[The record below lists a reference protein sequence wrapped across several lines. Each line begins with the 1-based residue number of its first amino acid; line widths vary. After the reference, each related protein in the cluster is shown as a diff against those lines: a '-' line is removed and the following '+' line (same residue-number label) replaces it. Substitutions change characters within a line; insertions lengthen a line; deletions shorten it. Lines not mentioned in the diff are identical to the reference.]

1 MGPPARIFTGG
12 RRDTKESSMRT
23 LNLSRAGTALFAAAL
38 TLALAACARSQ
49 ASNQAA
55 APPPPEVTVA
65 GVIAKPLRDW
75 QEFTGRLQ
83 AVDTVEI
90 RPRVAG
96 FIDSVQFTE
105 GARVKKGQLLFR
117 IDPRPFQAEVNRLSA
132 ELRRTRS
139 QSALAATNHERGQRL
154 VSQHLISQQDFDQL
168 ATTAS
173 TATDEI
179 GSAQAQL
186 EAARLNLEFTEV
198 RSPIDGR
205 VSRALITPGN
215 LVSNTSV
222 LTTVVSDDP
231 VYAYFDAD
239 EQTYLKFSPRGR
251 ADDGVRTNEQAVFM
265 GLIDEDGYPHTGR
278 LDFVDNQVDPQSGTI
293 RGRAV
298 FDNKD
303 GRFTP
308 GLFARI
314 KLVGGTSHD
323 TILIDERAVGT
334 DLGKKFVLAL
344 KSDNTLEYRPVS
356 LGASVDG
363 LRIVTSGLAATD
375 VIVVNGLQHVKPG
388 IAVAPTKVAM
398 DADRAGVA
406 QLEARPTE
414 SKTALASRVAPGA
427 RSQR

>member
-1 MGPPARIFTGG
+1 METARAKVTRRLAKEIAMFSFPSSFIRTAALGG
-12 RRDTKESSMRT
+12 T
-23 LNLSRAGTALFAAAL
+23 LTVALAAALAGCSHSQAGTA
-38 TLALAACARSQ
+38 Q
-49 ASNQAA
+49 V

-65 GVIAKPLRDW
+65 GVIAKPLRDFE
-75 QEFTGRLQ
+75 EFSGRLQ
-83 AVDTVEI
+83 AVDSVGI

-96 FIDSVQFTE
+96 YIDAIAFTE

-132 ELRRTRS
+132 TLRQTRS
-139 QSALAATNHERGQRL
+139 QSALAASNHDRGKRL
-154 VSQHLISQQDFDQL
+154 VSQQLISQQDFDQL
-168 ATTAS
+168 ATTAA
-173 TATDEI
+173 TANDGI
-179 GSAQAQL
+179 GAAQAAL
-186 EAARLNLEFTEV
+186 ETARLNLEFTEV

-205 VSRALITPGN
+205 VSRALITAGN
-215 LVSNTSV
+215 LVSNADV

-239 EQTYLKFSPRGR
+239 EQTYLRFSRD
-251 ADDGVRTNEQAVFM
+251 AAHDGNGESVFM
-265 GLIDEDGYPHTGR
+265 GLIDEDGYPHAGR

-314 KLVGGTSHD
+314 KLVGGNVRD

-344 KSDNTLEYRPVS
+344 KSDNTLEYRPVT
-356 LGASVDG
+356 LGANVDG
-363 LRIVTSGLAATD
+363 LRVVSDGLKPED

-388 IAVAPTKVAM
+388 IAVTPTKVAM
-398 DADRAGVA
+398 DGDRKGVA
-406 QLEARPTE
+406 QLAAPDADSR
-414 SKTALASRVAPGA
+414 ALLASRVSPAA
-427 RSQR
+427 HAQR

>member
-1 MGPPARIFTGG
+1 MPA
-12 RRDTKESSMRT
+12 
-23 LNLSRAGTALFAAAL
+23 LNLARAGSALLAVAL
-38 TLALAACARSQ
+38 TLALAACARSE
-49 ASNQAA
+49 ASGPAA
-55 APPPPEVTVA
+55 APPAPEVTVA
-65 GVIAKPLRDW
+65 TVIAKPLRDFE
-75 QEFTGRLQ
+75 EFTGRLQ
-83 AVDTVEI
+83 AVDSVEI
-90 RPRVAG
+90 RPRVSG

-132 ELRRTRS
+132 ELRRARS
-139 QSALAATNHERGQRL
+139 QSALAESNHQRGQRL
-154 VSQHLISQQDFDQL
+154 VSQKLISQQDFDQL
-168 ATTAS
+168 ATAAS

-205 VSRALITPGN
+205 VSRALITAGN
-215 LVSNTSV
+215 LVSNANV

-239 EQTYLKFSPRGR
+239 EQTYLKFAPHGGNNAQEAQDS
-251 ADDGVRTNEQAVFM
+251 VFM

-298 FDNKD
+298 FDNRD

-314 KLVGGTSHD
+314 KLVSGNVRD

-344 KSDNTLEYRPVS
+344 KSDNTLEYRPVT
-356 LGASVDG
+356 LGAAVDG
-363 LRIVTSGLAATD
+363 LRVVSNGLAAND
-375 VIVVNGLQHVKPG
+375 VVVVNGLQHVKPG
-388 IAVAPTKVAM
+388 IAVKPTKAAM
-398 DADRAGVA
+398 DGDRAGVA
-406 QLEARPTE
+406 QLAPADEA
-414 SKTALASRVAPGA
+414 KTVLATRLSPAA
-427 RSQR
+427 HSQP

>member
-1 MGPPARIFTGG
+1 MSIV
-12 RRDTKESSMRT
+12 KSS
-23 LNLSRAGTALFAAAL
+23 LAGSALLVTALAVAL
-38 TLALAACARSQ
+38 LAGCARSE
-49 ASNQAA
+49 AGGKPP
-55 APPPPEVTVA
+55 APPAPEVTVA

-75 QEFTGRLQ
+75 QEFSGRLQ
-83 AVDTVEI
+83 AVDSVEI
-90 RPRVAG
+90 RPRVSG

-105 GARVKKGQLLFR
+105 GTRVKKGQLLFR
-117 IDPRPFQAEVNRLSA
+117 IDPRPFQAEVNRLNA

-139 QSALAATNHERGQRL
+139 QSALAASNQDRGKRL
-154 VSQHLISQQDFDQL
+154 VAQHMISQQDFDQL

-173 TATDEI
+173 TTTEDI
-179 GSAQAQL
+179 GAAAAAL
-186 EAARLNLEFTEV
+186 ETARLNLEFTEV

-205 VSRALITPGN
+205 VSRALITAGN

-239 EQTYLKFSPRGR
+239 EQTYLKFSARTGTS
-251 ADDGVRTNEQAVFM
+251 ASDGTHGSEDSVFM

-314 KLVGGTSHD
+314 KLVGGDVRD

-344 KSDNTLEYRPVS
+344 KSDNTLEYRPVT

-363 LRIVTSGLAATD
+363 LRVVTNGLKSDDT
-375 VIVVNGLQHVKPG
+375 VVVNGLQHVKPG
-388 IAVAPTKVAM
+388 IAVTPTKVAM
-398 DADRAGVA
+398 DAERTGVA
-406 QLEARPTE
+406 QLAAPNADA
-414 SKTALASRVAPGA
+414 KAVLAGRASPAA
-427 RSQR
+427 HAQR

>member
-1 MGPPARIFTGG
+1 MFMVRTALLAAAVAVLAGCGHSAANGPPA
-12 RRDTKESSMRT
+12 
-23 LNLSRAGTALFAAAL
+23 
-38 TLALAACARSQ
+38 
-49 ASNQAA
+49 A
-55 APPPPEVTVA
+55 APAPAVTVA

-75 QEFTGRLQ
+75 EEFSGRLQ
-83 AVDTVEI
+83 AVDSVEI

-139 QSALAATNHERGQRL
+139 QSALAASNHDRGKRL
-154 VSQHLISQQDFDQL
+154 VAQHMISQQDFDQL
-168 ATTAS
+168 ATAAS
-173 TATDEI
+173 TTSDDI
-179 GSAQAQL
+179 GAAAAAL
-186 EAARLNLEFTEV
+186 ETARLNLEFTEV

-215 LVSNTSV
+215 LVSNTSI

-239 EQTYLKFSPRGR
+239 EQTYLKFSSHKASPEGSRGGQ
-251 ADDGVRTNEQAVFM
+251 DSVFM
-265 GLIDEDGYPHTGR
+265 GLIDEQGYPHSGR

-314 KLVGGTSHD
+314 KLVGGDVKD

-344 KSDNTLEYRPVS
+344 KADNTLEYRPVT

-363 LRIVTSGLAATD
+363 LRVVETGLVAND

-388 IAVAPTKVAM
+388 IAVTPTKVAM
-398 DADRAGVA
+398 DGDRAGVA
-406 QLEARPTE
+406 QLAAPEPAKTLVAARG
-414 SKTALASRVAPGA
+414 SGASH
-427 RSQR
+427 SQR

>member
-1 MGPPARIFTGG
+1 MYIVR
-12 RRDTKESSMRT
+12 S
-23 LNLSRAGTALFAAAL
+23 ALLAAAL
-38 TLALAACARSQ
+38 AVVLAGCGRSQ
-49 ASNQAA
+49 ATGKPAA
-55 APPPPEVTVA
+55 APAPEVTVA

-75 QEFTGRLQ
+75 EEFSGRLQ
-83 AVDTVEI
+83 AVDSVEI
-90 RPRVAG
+90 RPRVNG
-96 FIDSVQFTE
+96 FIDSIQFTE

-117 IDPRPFQAEVNRLSA
+117 IDPRPFQAEVNRLGA
-132 ELRRTRS
+132 EVRRARS
-139 QSALAATNHERGQRL
+139 QSALAASNHDRGKRL
-154 VSQHLISQQDFDQL
+154 VAQHMISQQDFDQL

-173 TATDEI
+173 TSSDDI
-179 GSAQAQL
+179 GAAVAAL
-186 EAARLNLEFTEV
+186 ETARLNLEFTEV

-205 VSRALITPGN
+205 VSRALITAGN
-215 LVSNTSV
+215 LVSNTSI

-239 EQTYLKFSPRGR
+239 EQTYLKFAGHAAPADGPRVGQ
-251 ADDGVRTNEQAVFM
+251 DSVYM
-265 GLIDEDGYPHTGR
+265 GLIDEEGYPHTGR

-314 KLVGGTSHD
+314 KLVGGEVKD
-323 TILIDERAVGT
+323 TVLIDERAVGT

-344 KSDNTLEYRPVS
+344 KSDNTLEYRPVT

-363 LRIVTSGLAATD
+363 LRVVNTGLAAND

-388 IAVAPTKVAM
+388 IAVTPTKVAM
-398 DADRAGVA
+398 DGDRQGVA
-406 QLEARPTE
+406 QLGAPE
-414 SKTALASRVAPGA
+414 TAKPLLATRASPAA
-427 RSQR
+427 HSQP

>member
-1 MGPPARIFTGG
+1 MFIVRSPLGG
-12 RRDTKESSMRT
+12 SF
-23 LNLSRAGTALFAAAL
+23 LAAAVLAAAL
-38 TLALAACARSQ
+38 AGCARSQ
-49 ASNQAA
+49 AGGKPA
-55 APPPPEVTVA
+55 APPAPEVTVA

-75 QEFTGRLQ
+75 QEFSGRLQ
-83 AVDTVEI
+83 AVESVEI
-90 RPRVAG
+90 RPRVSG
-96 FIDSVQFTE
+96 FIDSIQFTE

-117 IDPRPFQAEVNRLSA
+117 IDPRPFQAEVDRLTA
-132 ELRRTRS
+132 QLRRARS
-139 QSALAATNHERGQRL
+139 QSELASSNHDRGKRL
-154 VSQHLISQQDFDQL
+154 VAQHMISQQDFDQL

-173 TATDEI
+173 TSTDDI
-179 GSAQAQL
+179 GAAAAAL
-186 EAARLNLEFTEV
+186 ETARLNLEFTEV

-205 VSRALITPGN
+205 VSRALITSGN
-215 LVSNTSV
+215 LVSNTNV

-239 EQTYLKFSPRGR
+239 EQTYLKFAPHPGSN
-251 ADDGVRTNEQAVFM
+251 DGVRENKDAVFM
-265 GLIDEDGYPHTGR
+265 GLIDEDGYPHTGH

-314 KLVGGTSHD
+314 KLVGGDVRD

-363 LRIVTSGLAATD
+363 LRVVSNGLAAND

-388 IAVAPTKVAM
+388 IAVTPTKVAM

-406 QLEARPTE
+406 QLAAPSEETKAV
-414 SKTALASRVAPGA
+414 LASRASPA
-427 RSQR
+427 AHSQR

>member
-1 MGPPARIFTGG
+1 MPA
-12 RRDTKESSMRT
+12 
-23 LNLSRAGTALFAAAL
+23 LNLARAGSALLAIAL
-38 TLALAACARSQ
+38 TLALAACARSE
-49 ASNQAA
+49 ASGPQA
-55 APPPPEVTVA
+55 APPAPEVTVA
-65 GVIAKPLRDW
+65 TVIAKPLRDFE
-75 QEFTGRLQ
+75 EFTGRLQ
-83 AVDTVEI
+83 AVDSVEI

-117 IDPRPFQAEVNRLSA
+117 IDPRPFQAEVNRLTA
-132 ELRRTRS
+132 ELRRARA
-139 QSALAATNHERGQRL
+139 QSSLAASNHQRGERL
-154 VSQHLISQQDFDQL
+154 VSQKLISQQDFDQL
-168 ATTAS
+168 ATAAAS
-173 TATDEI
+173 ANEDI
-179 GSAQAQL
+179 GAAAAAL

-205 VSRALITPGN
+205 VSRALITAGN

-239 EQTYLKFSPRGR
+239 EQTYLKFASR
-251 ADDGVRTNEQAVFM
+251 AGSSDGTNGSRDSVFM
-265 GLIDEDGYPHTGR
+265 GLIDEEGYPHAGR

-314 KLVGGTSHD
+314 KLVSGNVRD

-344 KSDNTLEYRPVS
+344 KSDNTLEYRPVT

-363 LRIVTSGLAATD
+363 LRVVSNGLAAND
-375 VIVVNGLQHVKPG
+375 VVVINGLQHVKPG
-388 IAVAPTKVAM
+388 IAVKPTKAAM
-398 DADRAGVA
+398 DGDREGVA
-406 QLEARPTE
+406 QLAPQDDA
-414 SKTALASRVAPGA
+414 KTVLAARVAPSA
-427 RSQR
+427 NSQR

>member
-1 MGPPARIFTGG
+1 
-12 RRDTKESSMRT
+12 MRT
-23 LNLSRAGTALFAAAL
+23 LNLSRAGTAFLGLAL
-38 TLALAACARSQ
+38 TLALAACARSE
-49 ASNQAA
+49 ASNPQAA

-90 RPRVAG
+90 RPRVSG
-96 FIDSVQFTE
+96 FIDSVAFTE

-117 IDPRPFQAEVNRLSA
+117 IDPRPFQAEVNRLNA
-132 ELRRTRS
+132 ELRRARS
-139 QSALAATNHERGQRL
+139 QSTLAATNHDRGQRL

-173 TATDEI
+173 TANDEI

-205 VSRALITPGN
+205 VSRALITAGN
-215 LVSNTSV
+215 LVSSTSV

-239 EQTYLKFSPRGR
+239 EQTYLKFAPHGR
-251 ADDGVRTNEQAVFM
+251 ADDGARTAQQSVFM
-265 GLIDEDGYPHTGR
+265 GLIDEDGYPHAGR

-298 FDNKD
+298 FDNRD

-314 KLVGGTSHD
+314 KLVGAYQRD

-344 KSDNTLEYRPVS
+344 KGDNTLEYRPVT

-363 LRIVTSGLAATD
+363 LRIVTTGLAPSD
-375 VIVVNGLQHVKPG
+375 VIVINGLQHVKPG
-388 IAVAPTKVAM
+388 IAVTPQKVAM
-398 DADRAGVA
+398 DAERKGLAQVEGKNAEPVTVVA
-406 QLEARPTE
+406 
-414 SKTALASRVAPGA
+414 SGIAPGV

>member
-1 MGPPARIFTGG
+1 M
-12 RRDTKESSMRT
+12 ESTIPT
-23 LNLSRAGTALFAAAL
+23 LNLARAAGALLATAL
-38 TLALAACARSQ
+38 TLALAACARSE
-49 ASNQAA
+49 ASGPAA
-55 APPPPEVTVA
+55 APPAPEVTVA
-65 GVIAKPLRDW
+65 TGIAKPLRDFE
-75 QEFTGRLQ
+75 EFTGRLQ
-83 AVDTVEI
+83 AVDSVEI
-90 RPRVAG
+90 RPRVSG

-132 ELRRTRS
+132 ELRRARS
-139 QSALAATNHERGQRL
+139 QSALAESNHQRGQRL
-154 VSQHLISQQDFDQL
+154 VSQKLISQQDFDQL
-168 ATTAS
+168 ATAAS

-205 VSRALITPGN
+205 VSRALITAGN
-215 LVSNTSV
+215 LVSNANV

-239 EQTYLKFSPRGR
+239 EQTYLKFAPHGGNNAQEAQDS
-251 ADDGVRTNEQAVFM
+251 VFM

-298 FDNKD
+298 FDNRD

-314 KLVGGTSHD
+314 KLVSGNVRD

-344 KSDNTLEYRPVS
+344 KSDNTLEYRPVT
-356 LGASVDG
+356 LGAAVDG
-363 LRIVTSGLAATD
+363 LRVVSNGLAAND
-375 VIVVNGLQHVKPG
+375 VVVVNGLQHVKPG
-388 IAVAPTKVAM
+388 IAVKPTKAAM
-398 DADRAGVA
+398 DGDRAGVA
-406 QLEARPTE
+406 QLAPADEA
-414 SKTALASRVAPGA
+414 KTVLATRLSPAA
-427 RSQR
+427 HSQP

>member
-1 MGPPARIFTGG
+1 MP
-12 RRDTKESSMRT
+12 T
-23 LNLSRAGTALFAAAL
+23 LNLSRAGSALLATAL

-49 ASNQAA
+49 ASGPAAA
-55 APPPPEVTVA
+55 APPAPEVTVA
-65 GVIAKPLRDW
+65 TVIAKPLRDFE
-75 QEFTGRLQ
+75 EFTGRLQ
-83 AVDTVEI
+83 AVESVEI
-90 RPRVAG
+90 RPRVSG
-96 FIDSVQFTE
+96 FIDSAQFTE

-132 ELRRTRS
+132 ELRRSRS
-139 QSALAATNHERGQRL
+139 QATLAESNHSRGQRL
-154 VSQHLISQQDFDQL
+154 VSQKLISQQDFDQL
-168 ATTAS
+168 ATAAS
-173 TATDEI
+173 TANDDI
-179 GSAQAQL
+179 GAAQAAL
-186 EAARLNLEFTEV
+186 ETARLNLEFTEV

-205 VSRALITPGN
+205 VSRALITAGN

-239 EQTYLKFSPRGR
+239 EQTYLKFAPHGG
-251 ADDGVRTNEQAVFM
+251 DTVRKAEDSVYM
-265 GLIDEDGYPHTGR
+265 GLVDEDGYPHTGR

-314 KLVGGTSHD
+314 KLVSGNVRD

-344 KSDNTLEYRPVS
+344 KSDNTLEYRPIT

-363 LRIVTSGLAATD
+363 LRVVSNGLAAND
-375 VIVVNGLQHVKPG
+375 VVVVNGLQHVKPG
-388 IAVAPTKVAM
+388 IAVKPTKAAM
-398 DADRAGVA
+398 DGDRAGVA
-406 QLEARPTE
+406 QLAPADEA
-414 SKTALASRVAPGA
+414 KAVLATRLSPAA
-427 RSQR
+427 HSQP

>member
-1 MGPPARIFTGG
+1 MF
-12 RRDTKESSMRT
+12 MVRT
-23 LNLSRAGTALFAAAL
+23 TLLIAAL
-38 TLALAACARSQ
+38 AVLAGCGRST
-49 ASNQAA
+49 ASGPAA
-55 APPPPEVTVA
+55 APPAPAVTVA

-75 QEFTGRLQ
+75 EEFSGRLQ
-83 AVDTVEI
+83 AVDSVEI
-90 RPRVAG
+90 RPRVSG

-117 IDPRPFQAEVNRLSA
+117 IDPRPFQAEVNRLNA
-132 ELRRTRS
+132 ELRRARS
-139 QSALAATNHERGQRL
+139 QSALAASNHDRGKRL
-154 VSQHLISQQDFDQL
+154 VAQHMISQQDFDQL

-173 TATDEI
+173 TTGDDI
-179 GSAQAQL
+179 GAAVAAL
-186 EAARLNLEFTEV
+186 ETARLNLEFTEV

-215 LVSNTSV
+215 LVSNASI

-239 EQTYLKFSPRGR
+239 EQTYLKFSSHKASPEGSRGGQ
-251 ADDGVRTNEQAVFM
+251 DSVFM
-265 GLIDEDGYPHTGR
+265 GLIDEEGYPHTGH

-314 KLVGGTSHD
+314 KLVGGDVKD

-344 KSDNTLEYRPVS
+344 KSDNTLEYRPVT

-363 LRIVTSGLAATD
+363 LRVVNSGLAAED
-375 VIVVNGLQHVKPG
+375 VIVINGLQHVKPG

-398 DADRAGVA
+398 DGDRAGVA
-406 QLEARPTE
+406 QLGAPEAP
-414 SKTALASRVAPGA
+414 KTLVATRVSSGSH
-427 RSQR
+427 SQR

>member
-1 MGPPARIFTGG
+1 MP
-12 RRDTKESSMRT
+12 T
-23 LNLSRAGTALFAAAL
+23 LNLSRAGSALLATTL
-38 TLALAACARSQ
+38 TLALAACTHSQ
-49 ASNQAA
+49 ASGPAA
-55 APPPPEVTVA
+55 APPAPEVTVA
-65 GVIAKPLRDW
+65 TVIAKPLRDF

-83 AVDTVEI
+83 AVDSVEI
-90 RPRVAG
+90 RPRVSG
-96 FIDSVQFTE
+96 FVDSVQFTE

-117 IDPRPFQAEVNRLSA
+117 IDPRPFQAEVNRLTA
-132 ELRRTRS
+132 ELRRARS
-139 QSALAATNHERGQRL
+139 QATLAESNHSRGERL
-154 VSQHLISQQDFDQL
+154 VSQKLISQQDYDQL
-168 ATTAS
+168 ATTAT
-173 TATDEI
+173 TATEEI
-179 GSAQAQL
+179 GAAAAAL

-205 VSRALITPGN
+205 VSRALITAGN

-239 EQTYLKFSPRGR
+239 EQTYLKFAPHGGDE
-251 ADDGVRTNEQAVFM
+251 ARTAQDSVYL
-265 GLIDEDGYPHTGR
+265 GLIDEDGYPHAGR

-314 KLVGGTSHD
+314 KLVSGNVRD

-344 KSDNTLEYRPVS
+344 KSDDTLEYRPIT

-363 LRIVTSGLAATD
+363 LRVVSNGLAAND
-375 VIVVNGLQHVKPG
+375 VVVINGLQHVKPG
-388 IAVAPTKVAM
+388 IAVKPTKAAM
-398 DADRAGVA
+398 DGDRAGVA
-406 QLEARPTE
+406 QLGPKDDA
-414 SKTALASRVAPGA
+414 KTVLASRAAPGSN
-427 RSQR
+427 SQR

>member
-1 MGPPARIFTGG
+1 
-12 RRDTKESSMRT
+12 MRT
-23 LNLSRAGTALFAAAL
+23 LNLSRAGTAFLAAAL
-38 TLALAACARSQ
+38 TLALAACAPSQ
-49 ASNQAA
+49 AGNPQAA

-96 FIDSVQFTE
+96 FIDSVQFAE
-105 GARVKKGQLLFR
+105 GSRVKKGQLLFR

-132 ELRRTRS
+132 ELRRSRS
-139 QSALAATNHERGQRL
+139 QSALAATNHDRGQKL
-154 VSQHLISQQDFDQL
+154 VSQHLISQQDADQL
-168 ATTAS
+168 ATAAS
-173 TATDEI
+173 TANDDI
-179 GSAQAQL
+179 GAAQAAL
-186 EAARLNLEFTEV
+186 ETARLNLEFTEV

-205 VSRALITPGN
+205 VSRALITAGN
-215 LVSNTSV
+215 LVAITSV

-239 EQTYLKFSPRGR
+239 EQTYLKFAQPGR
-251 ADDGVRTNEQAVFM
+251 AGDGVRTADQSVFM
-265 GLIDEDGYPHTGR
+265 GLIDEDGYPHMGR

-314 KLVGGTSHD
+314 KLVGAEQRD

-344 KSDNTLEYRPVS
+344 KSDNTLEYRPIT

-363 LRIVTSGLAATD
+363 LRIVTTGLAAND
-375 VIVVNGLQHVKPG
+375 VIVINGLQHVKPG
-388 IAVAPTKVAM
+388 IAVTPQKVAM
-398 DADRAGVA
+398 DADRAGLA
-406 QLEARPTE
+406 QVDGSNVEP
-414 SKTALASRVAPGA
+414 KTVLAGRAVTGA

>member
-1 MGPPARIFTGG
+1 MFIVR
-12 RRDTKESSMRT
+12 S
-23 LNLSRAGTALFAAAL
+23 ALLAAAL
-38 TLALAACARSQ
+38 AVVLAGCGRSQ
-49 ASNQAA
+49 ATGKPA

-75 QEFTGRLQ
+75 EEFSGRLQ
-83 AVDTVEI
+83 AVDSVEI
-90 RPRVAG
+90 RPRVSG

-117 IDPRPFQAEVNRLSA
+117 IDPRPFQAEVNRLAA
-132 ELRRTRS
+132 EVRRSRS
-139 QSALAATNHERGQRL
+139 QSSLAASNHDRGKRL
-154 VSQHLISQQDFDQL
+154 VAQHMISQQDFDQL

-173 TATDEI
+173 TSSDDI
-179 GSAQAQL
+179 GAAVAAL
-186 EAARLNLEFTEV
+186 ETARLNLEFTEV

-205 VSRALITPGN
+205 VSRALITAGN

-222 LTTVVSDDP
+222 LTTVVSDNP

-239 EQTYLKFSPRGR
+239 EQTYLKFSSHKASPEGSRGGQ
-251 ADDGVRTNEQAVFM
+251 DSVFM
-265 GLIDEDGYPHTGR
+265 GLIDEEGYPHTGH

-298 FDNKD
+298 FENKD

-314 KLVGGTSHD
+314 KLVGGDVKD

-344 KSDNTLEYRPVS
+344 KSDNTLEYRPVT

-363 LRIVTSGLAATD
+363 LRVVNSGLAASD
-375 VIVVNGLQHVKPG
+375 VIVINGLQHVKPG
-388 IAVAPTKVAM
+388 IAVTPTKTAM
-398 DADRAGVA
+398 DGDRAGVA
-406 QLEARPTE
+406 QLAAPEAP
-414 SKTALASRVAPGA
+414 KTVAAARVSPAA
-427 RSQR
+427 HSQR